1 MIHRTSYLATL
12 LVCFCL
18 GMLNTAYAKQNDN
31 NVEQKNTPNTI
42 YGKVTDIIDTAGYTY
57 AEIDT
62 GEKKLWAAGPV
73 TPLKKGDMIAFPT
86 RMPMKNFHSKSLQR
100 DFQIIYFVDHF
111 LSDNETPLSSTTSAS
126 SANNQSKKKIAKV
139 IKAIDKVKGGN
150 TIAEI
155 YTEKNNLKGKTIR
168 VRGQVTKYT
177 PKIMGKNWF
186 HIRDNSTTND
196 LTITTDNKVEVDD
209 IVIIEGKLELD
220 KDFGYGYVYPL
231 IVENARIE

>member
-12 LVCFCL
+12 LACLCL
-18 GMLNTAYAKQNDN
+18 GLLNTAYAKQNISN
-31 NVEQKNTPNTI
+31 GEQQSPPSTI
-42 YGKVTDIIDTAGYTY
+42 SGKVTDTIDSAGYTY

-100 DFQIIYFVDHF
+100 DFTVIYFVDHF
-111 LSDNETPLSSTTSAS
+111 ISDNDTPLSNTASVS
-126 SANNQSKKKIAKV
+126 SANNQSNKKKAKV
-139 IKAIDKVKGGN
+139 IQAIDKLKGGK

-155 YTEKNNLKGKTIR
+155 YTDKNNLKGKTIS

-177 PKIMGKNWF
+177 PNILGKNWL

-209 IVIIEGKLELD
+209 IVIIKGKLELN
-220 KDFGYGYVYPL
+220 KDYGYGYVYPL
-231 IVENARIE
+231 IVEDARIK